1 MQCLNYN
8 LVCQVTS
15 KAAARTLLYH
25 AFGHIKS
32 PGGKNYEYPVS
43 SWIRKRRPCRQRRRT
58 LLQTLQRQLQWLLQ
72 RQRRPRQRQPM
83 LQVLISVAEGW
94 RNG

>member
-25 AFGHIKS
+25 AFGHFRAQGEKITRS
-32 PGGKNYEYPVS
+32 HHEG
-43 SWIRKRRPCRQRRRT
+43 WIRKRRPCRQRRRT